1 MKTTLAVLALLTLTQ
16 ISSFRS
22 FAQSNKPVLLEMFT
36 NSHCGPCASAY
47 GIINSQVKTSQYADD
62 VVYIFY
68 HVSTYTDDKLFQESR
83 TESNPRASSYGVSS
97 TPTVYID
104 GVRTGS
110 SNWVSS
116 IGART
121 QKSQSITFNRTVVA
135 TNSTLEIDIS
145 ATSPSDLPN
154 VKLLVAV
161 VENVQY
167 KGRNNVSQH
176 QYVMRTMPTT
186 IAGKDISLQA
196 NQANQS
202 TYSVPLNSVWNK
214 DSIGVVVF
222 IQDATTRE
230 VYGSTIVRFDE
241 ISKVTSVEND
251 KPSLPVTVLQK
262 NSGATSFSFNSPI
275 STKGSLQIYDVNGEL
290 VFSKD
295 FSTAQDNT
303 IIEWNNVN
311 NTGNVVANGVY
322 LYKIQIGS
330 IISTGKFSL

>member
-1 MKTTLAVLALLTLTQ
+1 MKKIFAILASLILTQ
-16 ISSFRS
+16 LSSFQT
-22 FAQSNKPVLLEMFT
+22 FAQTNKPVLLEMFT
-36 NSHCGPCASAY
+36 NSHCGPCGSAY

-68 HVSTYTDDKLFQESR
+68 HVSTYTDDKLFQESK

-121 QKSQSITFNRTVVA
+121 QKSQSITFNRNVVV
-135 TNSTLEIDIS
+135 TNSTLEIDVT
-145 ATSPSDLPN
+145 ATSPSDIPN

-196 NQANQS
+196 NQPNQT

-241 ISKVTSVEND
+241 ISKVTSVENY
-251 KPSLPVTVLQK
+251 KPSIPVTVTQSDSQTTLTFDSPMSANASLEIFDILGNLVYFTDFTVQQQK
-262 NSGATSFSFNSPI
+262 QRIDWNQTL
-275 STKGSLQIYDVNGEL
+275 TNGN
-290 VFSKD
+290 
-295 FSTAQDNT
+295 TAP
-303 IIEWNNVN
+303 
-311 NTGNVVANGVY
+311 NGVY
-322 LYKIQIGS
+322 LYKLKIGLFET
-330 IISTGKFSL
+330 IGKFSK

>member
-1 MKTTLAVLALLTLTQ
+1 MKSTLAILAFLTLFQ
-16 ISSFRS
+16 ISSFQS
-22 FAQSNKPVLLEMFT
+22 FAQSNKPVLFEMFT
-36 NSHCGPCASAY
+36 NSHCGPCGSAY
-47 GIINSQVKTSQYADD
+47 GIINSQVKTSQYAND

-110 SNWVSS
+110 SNWVST

-135 TNSTLEIDIS
+135 TNSSLEIDVT
-145 ATSPSDLPN
+145 ATSPSDIPN

-167 KGRNNVSQH
+167 QGRNNVSQH

-196 NQANQS
+196 NQPNQT

-251 KPSLPVTVLQK
+251 KPSLPVTVTQ
-262 NSGATSFSFNSPI
+262 SDSQTSFTFDSPV
-275 STKGSLQIYDVNGEL
+275 SANASLEIFDILGNI
-290 VFSKD
+290 VFSKN
-295 FSTAQDNT
+295 FTAQQQKQRVDWNHTLTNGNT
-303 IIEWNNVN
+303 
-311 NTGNVVANGVY
+311 APNGVY
-322 LYKIQIGS
+322 LYKMNIGMFET
-330 IISTGKFSL
+330 TGKFSK